1 VKTGRGEKV
10 EVRDGGFV
18 ANNPALYA
26 IVDATESHGYARK
39 DVRVVSIGV
48 GE

>member
-1 VKTGRGEKV
+1 MTTSHGEKI

-26 IVDATESHGYARK
+26 IVDATELLGFPGRMCS
-39 DVRVVSIGV
+39 S
-48 GE
+48 